1 MRDEILKF
9 AIEMDKIMNKHQHK
23 KGNSWKTLDID
34 FLKTRLVQE
43 FNEYCKDTNDRKELI
58 DIANMCM
65 MLYDRIIPWK
75 FSESNEDEI
84 I

>member
-1 MRDEILKF
+1 MRDGILNF
-9 AIEMDKIMNKHQHK
+9 AIEMDKTMNKHQRR
-23 KGNSWKTLDID
+23 KGNSWKTCSLD
-34 FLKTRLVQE
+34 FLKHKLVEE

-65 MLYDRIIPWK
+65 MLYNRITPWK